1 MESFD
6 KEYYK
11 KKTIN
16 KNLQQKIIL
25 RIRYTKN

>member
-6 KEYYK
+6 REYYK

>member
-25 RIRYTKN
+25 RIRYTKK